1 MSLAMSSILFVVA
14 MILLALGWWLI
25 RVCEAANEADWGST
39 WWNRLDGLN
48 RIFCRKVHRLVAD
61 DIPLPENSGALL
73 VSNHVSGLDPLLMI
87 AACRRPIRFM
97 IAREQYE
104 RFGLNWLFRGIGCIP
119 VERSGK
125 AEMSLRAALRA
136 LEDGEVIALFPHGT
150 FHLPGNEPP
159 KIKRGV
165 ARLAQLSGC
174 QVYPLRVE
182 DVSAVGHTV
191 AAVFFPS
198 RARIHS
204 FPPIN
209 CHELETAACLE
220 YVANVIETEVECPA
234 EEN

>member
-1 MSLAMSSILFVVA
+1 MSLTSAIVIFVILS
-14 MILLALGWWLI
+14 LLLFFTWRLI
-25 RVCEAANEADWGST
+25 RVCEAANEADWGSK

-48 RIFCRKVHRLVAD
+48 RLFCRHVHKLVAEE
-61 DIPLPENSGALL
+61 IPLPETGGALL

-87 AACRRPIRFM
+87 AACKRPIRFM

-136 LEDGEVIALFPHGT
+136 LEEGEVIALFPHGT
-150 FHLPGNEPP
+150 FHLPGNDPP

-174 QVYPLRVE
+174 QVFPLRVE
-182 DVSAVGHTV
+182 DVSAMGHTV

-198 RARIHS
+198 HARIHS
-204 FPPIN
+204 FPPID

-220 YVANVIETEVECPA
+220 HVARVIETEVECPS
-234 EEN
+234 